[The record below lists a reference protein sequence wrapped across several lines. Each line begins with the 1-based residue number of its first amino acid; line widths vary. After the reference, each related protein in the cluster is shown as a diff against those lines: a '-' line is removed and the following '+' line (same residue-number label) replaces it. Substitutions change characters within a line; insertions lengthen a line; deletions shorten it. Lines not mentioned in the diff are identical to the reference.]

1 MSRFSP
7 VTVSRILPALCIS
20 RKTRVQN
27 NPLLKLGRNEHAELM
42 RQIFHEA
49 CPFKTVC
56 RVAFFAQWRLTLRDV
71 PAVVGFE
78 TLNEPHPGWLGTDD
92 LSRPNIGPIT
102 TGESPFEQIKRCYGK
117 GPWASECMWAKAGI
131 WLPNENTLQD
141 PGRFHCNWM
150 QQCFAPF
157 VNKFTKAILSEMPH
171 ALIGVCP
178 PAFGK
183 ESLEA
188 YPETLHPQCFWAPHF
203 YDGIVLLGKVWTP
216 DFGIAETKPGEKLFN
231 LLPAPPV
238 RPVIGLA
245 QRVESYKEQLRQKC
259 DFASQEVP
267 SILGEIGLPFEIQY
281 VGLPGSQPKDSE
293 ETLNEAA
300 DAHMQALE
308 QIMLPHCW
316 WNYTPENSAERGDL
330 WNGENLSLV
339 SNKEGR
345 APASLIR
352 PYISRCSG
360 VPVSQSFSFQ
370 EGRFRCEF
378 DVQEPGESVL
388 FVPSIQFPSGPK
400 VSVTPGVEVFAD
412 FQSQTLLIR
421 NGQYTGRVV
430 VELRKETGAK
440 KRKNDQQ
447 ASHYQASF
455 RSNKGSHPKG
465 CLQAMQQP
473 PPQSLTGMS
482 SQASRPPVAQV
493 KTQAAP
499 VTVTEADRIAW
510 MRRFLVALEL
520 WKKCLDSASEK
531 QET

>member
-1 MSRFSP
+1 MYDEDYLKFLRKVCQRAGDLGFWIIIDPHQDCWSRWTGGDGAPGWTLEAAGFKVAPELHTSGAAFLHQENGDPLPSMSWPSNYDRLGSATMFSLFWAGDQVAP
-7 VTVSRILPALCIS
+7 GI
-20 RKTRVQN
+20 KD
-27 NPLLKLGRNEHAELM
+27 ELQGLSLQECLQGSFLRAM
-42 RQIFHEA
+42 A
-49 CPFKTVC
+49 A
-56 RVAFFAQWRLTLRDV
+56 VARTLRDV

-78 TLNEPHPGWLGTDD
+78 TLNEPHPGWLGTED

-131 WLPNENTLQD
+131 WFPNENKLQD

-157 VNKFTKAILSEMPH
+157 VNKFTTAILSEMPH

-259 DFASQEVP
+259 DFSSQKVP

-281 VGLPGSQPKDSE
+281 VGLPGSQPKNSE

-316 WNYTPENSAERGDL
+316 WNYTPENSAKRGDF
-330 WNGENLSLV
+330 WNGENLSIV
-339 SNKEGR
+339 SNNEGR

-360 VPVSQSFSFQ
+360 MPISQSFSFQ

-378 DVQEPGESVL
+378 DVQEQGESVL
-388 FVPSIQFPSGPK
+388 FVPLIQFPSGPK

-421 NGQYTGRVV
+421 NGQYRGRVV

-440 KRKNDQQ
+440 KRKNDQ
-447 ASHYQASF
+447 
-455 RSNKGSHPKG
+455 K
-465 CLQAMQQP
+465 
-473 PPQSLTGMS
+473 
-482 SQASRPPVAQV
+482 
-493 KTQAAP
+493 
-499 VTVTEADRIAW
+499 
-510 MRRFLVALEL
+510 
-520 WKKCLDSASEK
+520 
-531 QET
+531 